1 MHEYSVASAI
11 VNQVKAIV
19 KKHKATQ
26 VKKIIV
32 TASPYDVII
41 PELLIE
47 AYGIITDELDK
58 FKDSTLEMQISKAE
72 ISCLEC
78 DYKGEPDEKGD
89 PEFAYN
95 FICPKCCSRDTHV
108 SMKNLTIETVDLVIP
123 DNSRDQNDN

>member
-11 VNQVKAIV
+11 VDQVKSIV
-19 KKHKATQ
+19 EEHKATQ
-26 VKKIIV
+26 VKKIVV

-47 AYGIITDELDK
+47 AYGIITDELEK
-58 FKDSTLEMQISKAE
+58 FKGSTLEIQISKAE

-95 FICPKCCSRDTHV
+95 FICPKCGSRDTHV
-108 SMKNLTIETVDLVIP
+108 NMKNLTIETVDLVIP
-123 DNSRDQNDN
+123 DN

>member
-11 VNQVKAIV
+11 VDQVKAIV
-19 KKHKATQ
+19 EEHKATK

-47 AYGIITDELDK
+47 AYGIIIDGLDK
-58 FKDSTLEMQISKAE
+58 FKGSTLEIQISKAE
-72 ISCLEC
+72 IRCLDC
-78 DYKGEPDEKGD
+78 DYEGEPDKKGD

-95 FICPKCCSRDTHV
+95 FICPKCGSRDTHV
-108 SMKNLTIETVDLVIP
+108 NMKNLTIETVDLVIP
-123 DNSRDQNDN
+123 DN